1 MKNELFE
8 LCISYQI
15 TFSASTL
22 YMTDAF
28 LHKCA
33 YNFLFLFLCTKELF
47 ITQVVFT
54 IQAG

>member
-15 TFSASTL
+15 TFPASTL